1 MEKLARTKSYEET
14 EEPLISKV
22 VREGSDVSRFI
33 TRCTARMGTRDQDER
48 VSSSRG
54 SLPGWRTPTS
64 PQPMLTREERLFL
77 LATAT
82 KAGPASLMGGVGGL
96 ALAYIAVIFT
106 TREGKGRTVL
116 QSLRG
121 RYNQTNRDARV
132 SGW

>member
-1 MEKLARTKSYEET
+1 
-14 EEPLISKV
+14 
-22 VREGSDVSRFI
+22 
-33 TRCTARMGTRDQDER
+33 
-48 VSSSRG
+48 
-54 SLPGWRTPTS
+54 
-64 PQPMLTREERLFL
+64 MLTREERLFL

-132 SGW
+132 SG

>member
-1 MEKLARTKSYEET
+1 MEKLVRTKSYEET

-64 PQPMLTREERLFL
+64 RTHDTTGLKLSGNLCSPVKNVFSCWPPQQKLVPPRSWG
-77 LATAT
+77 A
-82 KAGPASLMGGVGGL
+82 
-96 ALAYIAVIFT
+96 
-106 TREGKGRTVL
+106 
-116 QSLRG
+116 
-121 RYNQTNRDARV
+121 
-132 SGW
+132 